1 MWLNKRILLS
11 NVTASLLLVS
21 YPMAVSAVGMDG
33 IILDGNVSVTNS
45 TPITLDGNSS
55 TLTPIEISNVVESG
69 ITIANSATLTVDSEN
84 VEIYGI
90 IANNGNDGTI
100 SHSGTIDLNS
110 TNGSA
115 YGVLIWDGTGI
126 NSGVINNTGDIIAEG
141 GSEVAG
147 IYVYDNSGSIT
158 NDGSINLNST
168 NSGNATGIFIENENS
183 GTIINTGEI
192 VAISAGGNATGIYT
206 YENSGSITNS
216 GSIDLNTTGGAAYG
230 INVDEESDN
239 GNTGTITNSG
249 SIRAESSSSDASG
262 IYTGYNS
269 PDGNITNTSSGTI
282 TVISNM
288 EGSSAGGIVISDT
301 NEGEINNLGSINA
314 TSTVGS
320 AYGISVG
327 TNETYAILN
336 NEGDIIAEGR
346 SDTFGIYTGSNNG
359 TISHS
364 GTIEAS
370 TTDDGTAYGI
380 YMSNNSGTVTTDGSI
395 YAHSVNGSAIG
406 IYIDG
411 DNSGNIN
418 ANDSIIA
425 TSTDGDVIGIY
436 AYNNQSSST
445 ITNNG
450 TINVDSEYG
459 SATGIEISNSND
471 GTITNNSI
479 INADS
484 IYSDAYGIRAGFSS
498 SPHTIANDG
507 DIEVGTTDGNAY
519 GIYID
524 NATNSAVTNSGS
536 IIVDSTNND
545 AYGIYSNDF
554 TSATLTNS
562 GTITAPIALYLGNNG
577 TVENTSS
584 GVINGDIQAGMSNF
598 QNHGTINLHST
609 DTSSV
614 NDFTQSATGVL
625 GIKLNSGADGILTYS
640 QLVANGTVTLDAGT
654 TINVNVQT
662 ATDYQDLLIGQQ
674 LADVISATTTLT
686 ADAST
691 LNVTDTSALLNF
703 TAIVDTNT
711 LDLNIVQGTSIL
723 DATQNSGVVGAY
735 GAAGVLDE
743 YAGADSDLNNFI
755 DSLNLLETEGE
766 VAQAILETTP
776 TTTTALSNM
785 STQFY
790 NSMGSIIQSHQ
801 NNPRGMNSGDMV
813 LGDKNLWVKPFGSY
827 SKQSNKD
834 GLNGFS
840 AHSKGVGVGLDGE
853 YENNQRIGLAIFYT
867 QADADA
873 NGVSQNTELDILNL
887 IVYGNFPIIDDS
899 TNLFYQFGMGIQK
912 TDSTRTITAS
922 ALTAK
927 ADFDAKTL
935 FANIKLARD
944 MALSNSLTLSNQ
956 LFGTYVYYKNPSY
969 SESGAGGLNLNVQGF
984 NTTSLVFGVEESLK
998 YAMTGGRNLILNV
1011 ALGYD
1016 FGDTNQNVLASY
1028 HGASGTTFT
1037 TSGIDNGPWSY
1048 KTGAEIAQELQDNLS
1063 VSVAYDLDGKGSDF
1077 KNHSVSAKVNWKF

>member
-1 MWLNKRILLS
+1 MYDDTGLNSGTL
-11 NVTASLLLVS
+11 
-21 YPMAVSAVGMDG
+21 
-33 IILDGNVSVTNS
+33 TNS
-45 TPITLDGNSS
+45 GDI
-55 TLTPIEISNVVESG
+55 IVEAGSEASG
-69 ITIANSATLTVDSEN
+69 IY
-84 VEIYGI
+84 IYD
-90 IANNGNDGTI
+90 N
-100 SHSGTIDLNS
+100 SGTI
-110 TNGSA
+110 T
-115 YGVLIWDGTGI
+115 
-126 NSGVINNTGDIIAEG
+126 NSGVIDVSSTDG
-141 GSEVAG
+141 G
-147 IYVYDNSGSIT
+147 YV
-158 NDGSINLNST
+158 
-168 NSGNATGIFIENENS
+168 TGIIVENENS
-183 GTIINTGEI
+183 GTITNTSNI
-192 VAISAGGNATGIYT
+192 TAIANNSDAIGIYVG
-206 YENSGSITNS
+206 GSTS
-216 GSIDLNTTGGAAYG
+216 
-230 INVDEESDN
+230 
-239 GNTGTITNSG
+239 
-249 SIRAESSSSDASG
+249 
-262 IYTGYNS
+262 
-269 PDGNITNTSSGTI
+269 DGNITNSSSGVI
-282 TVISNM
+282 TVT
-288 EGSSAGGIVISDT
+288 SANS
-301 NEGEINNLGSINA
+301 
-314 TSTVGS
+314 S

-327 TNETYAILN
+327 DTNAGEINNLGEISATATFGYAY
-336 NEGDIIAEGR
+336 
-346 SDTFGIYTGSNNG
+346 GIYTSSNDG

-411 DNSGNIN
+411 DNNGNIN
-418 ANDSIIA
+418 ANDSIIV

-459 SATGIEISNSND
+459 SAIGIDISGVND
-471 GTITNNSI
+471 GTITNTSI
-479 INADS
+479 INANS
-484 IYSDAYGIRAGFSS
+484 IYNDVYGIRAGFSS

-519 GIYID
+519 GIYIY
-524 NATNSAVTNSGS
+524 NAANSAVTNSGS

-562 GTITAPIALYLGNNG
+562 GTITAQIALYLGNSG

-625 GIKLNSGADGILTYS
+625 GIKLNSGEDGLPTYS
-640 QLVANGTVTLDAGT
+640 KLSANGTVTLNAGT

-662 ATDYQDLLIGQQ
+662 ATDYQNLLVGQQ
-674 LADVISATTTLT
+674 LADVISASTLT
-686 ADAST
+686 VDAST

-703 TAIVDTNT
+703 TAIVDANT

-735 GAAGVLDE
+735 GAAAVLDE
-743 YAGADSDLNNFI
+743 YAGDDSDLNNFI
-755 DSLNLLETEGE
+755 DSLNLFETEEE

-776 TTTTALSNM
+776 TATTALSNM
-785 STQFY
+785 STQLY

-873 NGVSQNTELDILNL
+873 NGVSQNAKLDILNL
-887 IVYGNFPIIDDS
+887 IAYGNFPIIDDS
-899 TNLFYQFGMGIQK
+899 TNLFYQVGAGIQK
-912 TDSTRTITAS
+912 TDSTRAITAS

-944 MALSNSLTLSNQ
+944 TALNNSFNLSNQ

-984 NTTSLVFGVEESLK
+984 NTTSLVFGIEESLK
-998 YAMTGGRNLILNV
+998 YAMTGGRNLTLNV